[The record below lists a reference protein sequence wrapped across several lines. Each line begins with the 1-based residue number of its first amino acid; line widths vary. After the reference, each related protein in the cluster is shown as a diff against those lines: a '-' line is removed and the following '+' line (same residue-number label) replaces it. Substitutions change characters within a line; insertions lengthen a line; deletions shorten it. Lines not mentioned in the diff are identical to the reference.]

1 MRRILI
7 EKEILDPKAC
17 SFGFP
22 WKHDSICFN
31 FNFPEECILKD
42 DIKNITDKTDI
53 ETLVIGCRLES
64 YDFISDMVNLKQLYI
79 YDGEDVTNLGFIKN
93 LLKLDQ
99 LYIVGSHIR
108 DIEPLRI
115 LFKEKEKASAKEPD
129 MFRRLGYMFSGIYVL
144 KPTMISKI
152 QKNYSIP
159 LYAFLKSES
168 AKKDYGDKGGKI

>member
-7 EKEILDPKAC
+7 ENEILDHKAC

-42 DIKNITDKTDI
+42 DMKNIPDKTDI
-53 ETLVIGCRLES
+53 ETLVIGCRLEN

-79 YDGEDVTNLGFIKN
+79 YDGEDVTNLDFIKN

-129 MFRRLGYMFSGIYVL
+129 MFRRLGYMFSGICIETDYDIENTEEL
-144 KPTMISKI
+144 LDTTICISEI
-152 QKNYSIP
+152 RIGQKR
-159 LYAFLKSES
+159 LW
-168 AKKDYGDKGGKI
+168 G